1 MKKPEAFDVI
11 VVGAG
16 ASGIEAGVVLNC
28 LGFLTAPLYLF
39 SQLQVLLELR
49 ELYERRG

>member
-11 VVGAG
+11 VMGS
-16 ASGIEAGVVLNC
+16 SGIGARVVLNC

-39 SQLQVLLELR
+39 NQLQ
-49 ELYERRG
+49 G

>member
-11 VVGAG
+11 VVEAG
-16 ASGIEAGVVLNC
+16 VSGIGARVVLNC

-39 SQLQVLLELR
+39 N
-49 ELYERRG
+49 